1 MEKFEKNINKDL
13 NFDFVELVTIIQS
26 LDFSIENNN
35 MNKDGKKEM
44 KNIKN
49 KIQKEFDKR
58 GISK

>member
-1 MEKFEKNINKDL
+1 MEKFEKDINKDL

-44 KNIKN
+44 NNIRN

-58 GISK
+58 GIR

>member
-1 MEKFEKNINKDL
+1 MEKFEKDINKDL

-58 GISK
+58 GIR